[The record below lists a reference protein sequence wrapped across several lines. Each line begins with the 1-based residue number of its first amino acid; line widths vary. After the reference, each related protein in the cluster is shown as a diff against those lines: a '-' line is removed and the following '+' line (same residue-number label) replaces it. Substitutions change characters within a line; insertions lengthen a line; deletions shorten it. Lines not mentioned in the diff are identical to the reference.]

1 MVADGEAAED
11 PPLPSVASLIS
22 RDEQLGDGDLRQ
34 LLDLKSTCQ
43 EPPPVSDFVSAS
55 TALKTT
61 FWPFIEVRDGV
72 LYRRRPSSNSDRPC
86 YQVLVPADLTQEFVR
101 RVHSGFGGGHLGLR
115 RIQKA
120 VQQRAYWVGWA
131 TETK

>member
-1 MVADGEAAED
+1 MPTPSVECPVCRQCGMCDAEVGELASVAAVGMVGEAVIADGEAAED

-55 TALKTT
+55 PALKTLLT

-72 LYRRRPSSNSDRPC
+72 LYRRKPSSNSDSPC
-86 YQVLVPADLTQEFVR
+86 YQVLVPADLTQ
-101 RVHSGFGGGHLGLR
+101 
-115 RIQKA
+115 
-120 VQQRAYWVGWA
+120 
-131 TETK
+131 